1 MSVSRKSRAPLRI
14 IGVSVIF
21 VMICIVYIVRMIN
34 IRVNAKPKDDSVG
47 VYVREEKIVAVRGE
61 IYDRNGVKL
70 VSNDYS
76 YNFVFDYDAMSVDRK
91 GRNIAI
97 LDAVNA
103 LEKTGNSDKRAAS
116 SFPFDGAYPN
126 YSYSAEA
133 RDTESDIY
141 YRLLKRIAENEL
153 EDESPKKKQDLT
165 AAYLYEFYKEE
176 PSAFPSVTE
185 IVEYYLHKYK
195 LDVKTDS
202 GDMLYDDSCIDKI
215 FRVIYDMEVNDFSSY
230 NQYYLA
236 YDVDMD
242 LIAYVKEK
250 NITGSDFLI
259 SYTRVYDYPGYASHI
274 LGRTGKIYAEDWEYY
289 NSLGYEMNAIV
300 GIDGCEYAFEEYLR
314 GVDGI
319 MTVTEDAEGNVI
331 DRQVTREPVAGKDVY
346 LTIDIELQIAAED
359 GLANNIEYVNSTFGR
374 EAKEGAAIALDA
386 KDGGVLA
393 IASYPTYDLGTF
405 SKDYEDLAKD
415 DANPLLNKALLGK
428 YAPGS
433 TFKLGMVAAGIDS
446 GTVSAD
452 TKINCT
458 GIYQYVDHPHCHI
471 YDSSGGTHGYLNAA
485 DAIMESCNCYFY
497 ELGRLMGIEE
507 MNKYC
512 TYLGL
517 AQSTGI
523 ELPESIG
530 QIAGPDYQANWND
543 GDTIRAA
550 IGQSVNEFTPI
561 QLASY
566 VSTLLGGG
574 DRYATHLLYKVVDR
588 GSVDNCM
595 YYEKQMLFSYSFS
608 DEVLDPIKTGMKN
621 MVLGNAAVRGYMNG
635 IPVTVGGK
643 TGTAQ
648 TGNKADNGLFVCA
661 APYDDP
667 DITICTVIEKSGG
680 GTYSA
685 KCASDILKAYYKV
698 SN

>member
-1 MSVSRKSRAPLRI
+1 MSRKSKAPLRI

-34 IRVNAKPKDDSVG
+34 IRVNAKPKDDSLG

-97 LDAVNA
+97 LEAVNA
-103 LEKTGNSDKRAAS
+103 LEKTGNSDKRSES
-116 SFPFDGAYPN
+116 SFPFDGTYPN
-126 YSYSAEA
+126 YSYSSEA

-153 EDESPKKKQDLT
+153 EDESPKKKQDLS
-165 AAYLYEFYKEE
+165 ASYLYEFYKDE

-202 GDMLYDDSCIDKI
+202 GDPLYDDSCIDKI

-230 NQYYLA
+230 TQYCLA

-250 NITGSDFLI
+250 NITGSDFVI
-259 SYTRVYDYPGYASHI
+259 TYTRVYDYPGYASHI
-274 LGRTGKIYAEDWEYY
+274 LGRTGQIYAEDWEYY

-331 DRQVTREPVAGKDVY
+331 DRQVTCEPVAGKDVY

-386 KDGGVLA
+386 RDGGVLA
-393 IASYPTYDLGTF
+393 IASYPTYDLSTF

-452 TKINCT
+452 TRINCT

-485 DAIMESCNCYFY
+485 EAIKESCNCYFY
-497 ELGRLMGIEE
+497 ELGRLMGIDE

-517 AQSTGI
+517 AQKTGI
-523 ELPESIG
+523 ELPEAIG
-530 QIAGPDYQANWND
+530 QIAGPDCQASWND

-588 GSVDNCM
+588 GYEDDCM

-608 DEVLDPIKTGMKN
+608 DTVLDPIKTGMKN
-621 MVLGNAAVRGYMNG
+621 MVLGNAAVRGYMSG

-648 TGNKADNGLFVCA
+648 TGRDDDNGLFVCA